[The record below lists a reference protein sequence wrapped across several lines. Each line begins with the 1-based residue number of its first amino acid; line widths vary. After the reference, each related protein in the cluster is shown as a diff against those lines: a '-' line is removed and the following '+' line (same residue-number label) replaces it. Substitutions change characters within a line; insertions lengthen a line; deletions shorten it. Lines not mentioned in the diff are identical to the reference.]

1 MHKVWFLL
9 LGIALII
16 PNLTAPAPVRAA
28 MVSTEE
34 ALAEKSLGKKDAP
47 ITILAFESL
56 TCPHCASFHSGAW
69 PRIKKEYI
77 DTGKARFVYSDFPLN
92 DLAAVA
98 SMVARCTGKE
108 RYFGMIE
115 MLFKTQ
121 ETWARSKQPL
131 KALGQIARMGG
142 LSDKEFQA
150 CVRNDDLYRGIR
162 ARQREMHKK
171 YKIESTPTFVIN
183 GKKIVGA
190 QPFEE
195 FDRLMKP
202 MLK

>member
-1 MHKVWFLL
+1 MYKVWFLL

-150 CVRNDDLYRGIR
+150 CVRNDALYRGIR
-162 ARQREMHKK
+162 ARQREMNKK
-171 YKIESTPTFVIN
+171 YKIERTPTFVIN

-202 MLK
+202 MVK

>member
-1 MHKVWFLL
+1 MHKVWFFL

-34 ALAEKSLGKKDAP
+34 ALTEKSLGKKDAP

-56 TCPHCASFHSGAW
+56 TCGHCASFHSGAW

-77 DTGKARFVYSDFPLN
+77 DTGKARYVYSDFPLN

-98 SMVARCTGKE
+98 AMVARCTGKE

-115 MLFKTQ
+115 MLYKTQ

-131 KALGQIARMGG
+131 QALGQIARMGG

-150 CVRNDDLYRGIR
+150 CVRNDALYRGIR
-162 ARQREMHKK
+162 TRQREMHKK
-171 YKIESTPTFVIN
+171 YKIESTPTFIIN

-190 QPFEE
+190 RPFEE

-202 MLK
+202 MVK

>member
-1 MHKVWFLL
+1 MYKLWILL
-9 LGIALII
+9 LGIAVFI
-16 PNLTAPAPVRAA
+16 PNATAPAPAQAA

-34 ALAEKSLGKKDAP
+34 ALAEKVLGKKDAP

-56 TCPHCASFHSGAW
+56 TCSHCASFHSGAW

-77 DTGKARFVYSDFPLN
+77 DTGKARYVYSDFPLD

-98 SMVARCTGKE
+98 AMVARCTGKE

-115 MLFKTQ
+115 ILYKSQ
-121 ETWARSKQPL
+121 ETWARSKEPL
-131 KALGQIARMGG
+131 KALGRIGRMGG
-142 LSDKEFQA
+142 LSDQEFQA

-162 ARQREMHKK
+162 ARQREMQEK
-171 YKIESTPTFVIN
+171 YKIESTPTFIIN
-183 GKKIVGA
+183 GKRIIGP

-202 MLK
+202 MVK